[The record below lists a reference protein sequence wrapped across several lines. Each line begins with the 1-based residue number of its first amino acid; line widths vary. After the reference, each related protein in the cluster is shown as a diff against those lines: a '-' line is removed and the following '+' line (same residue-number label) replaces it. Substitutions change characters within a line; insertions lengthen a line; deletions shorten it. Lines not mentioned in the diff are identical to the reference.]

1 LSNQKVNTNIESS
14 NKYTP
19 KGSYYI
25 PGENK
30 NRYDKD
36 EQGNWY
42 IQKDDGKTWVPASSL
57 PNSSDAIKRLNDES
71 KMWNG
76 TQSNKTAASAS
87 LVKPKTSTTVVPPKK
102 GVVTNEKGVIIKDT
116 GEGYLNNPA
125 MRVRMSKNETVNN
138 AKSNLNLVEKF
149 GDTMD
154 ADNFTNQA
162 ILNNFEDY
170 TDEAINEIYNDRVK
184 DGNSYNGTQ
193 KMKDLYVK
201 KLKEEK
207 EKRANK
213 KLPKMKKGG
222 YIRKMVAGGPIYP
235 MLPNPNTGI
244 YAIDETG
251 MAPYYELPSM
261 VPNSMYDIS
270 PINPQNPLMP
280 SVTNTTPA
288 NNNPSASPTTSTP
301 NTGDTEVLDMYKNK
315 ISERK
320 GDAVRD
326 AEVAKTGY
334 NALSRRV
341 GMRDLMQLGT
351 GLVGIGLQ
359 DRTERRAFKRPL
371 YMDQK
376 YRGLSAQQINQQS
389 KGDGI
394 EGIKHLMNSGSDRM
408 TSRLAPILLDRIVSQ
423 QGATRKAY
431 VDQNT
436 QLERAKY
443 GELGAIQQANL
454 DEEARAK
461 NVERD
466 FNNKAIAG
474 TSSLINKY
482 ISSRSAG
489 DINDFATSRGIDQD
503 LTSKLYALDNQ
514 GMQVDMIGKDYDM
527 QMSEVNQKIADIEA
541 ELSNPNTNLDE
552 TAKASLKSYQESYK
566 QIAKELE
573 KKKIR
578 SNINGQ

>member
-1 LSNQKVNTNIESS
+1 
-14 NKYTP
+14 
-19 KGSYYI
+19 
-25 PGENK
+25 
-30 NRYDKD
+30 
-36 EQGNWY
+36 
-42 IQKDDGKTWVPASSL
+42 
-57 PNSSDAIKRLNDES
+57 
-71 KMWNG
+71 
-76 TQSNKTAASAS
+76 
-87 LVKPKTSTTVVPPKK
+87 
-102 GVVTNEKGVIIKDT
+102 
-116 GEGYLNNPA
+116 
-125 MRVRMSKNETVNN
+125 
-138 AKSNLNLVEKF
+138 
-149 GDTMD
+149 
-154 ADNFTNQA
+154 
-162 ILNNFEDY
+162 
-170 TDEAINEIYNDRVK
+170 
-184 DGNSYNGTQ
+184 
-193 KMKDLYVK
+193 
-201 KLKEEK
+201 
-207 EKRANK
+207 
-213 KLPKMKKGG
+213 MKKGG

-566 QIAKELE
+566 
-573 KKKIR
+573 
-578 SNINGQ
+578 